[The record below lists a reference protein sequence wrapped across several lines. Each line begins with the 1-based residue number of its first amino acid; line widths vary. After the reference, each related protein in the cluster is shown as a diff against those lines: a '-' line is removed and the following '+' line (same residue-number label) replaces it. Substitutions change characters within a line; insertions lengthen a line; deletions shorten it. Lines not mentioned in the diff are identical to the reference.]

1 MNMNNMN
8 PNTNSISSPR
18 SERSPYDPVY
28 YAGAPSVW
36 EPPSRSSSLQ
46 TQPSA
51 VPALLS
57 SNPARASVDSSPRSS
72 TNSASTIGMTRT
84 KSTHSAASDSVSS
97 FTQVSPALLN
107 HQPFD
112 QQVWL
117 DYQQNSGRKISAN
130 HDKVRKF
137 DQDRERVLEARR
149 LYNQRLAEQAK
160 QEERMK
166 LELEKAKALEQAK
179 VQAAVKQKSEEERRI
194 QQQTAPES
202 PALLECTHTCPQASS
217 KRTANQLITQV
228 NTAPTC
234 RARRPR
240 RAPSLPQTTFRGR
253 ALSTLAPGTFRP
265 QTAGPSGPSRHLQ
278 RVPSSPQ
285 PRSFRDS
292 DTVHGSF
299 IADSPAPSATSSF
312 YSDYAEK
319 TPDTIDQE
327 YIQTAIGNQ
336 STTRYKSLARERV
349 VAVHEHERERL
360 VEARR
365 LYNIQ
370 VAELQQRREASLSCD
385 DGGVV
390 RASVDVYV
398 GPGRRA
404 GVEVHGAKQHLS
416 TTSAPGV
423 TRLQNKLRGL
433 FGFLGRERAT
443 GNTKK
448 HHMQLPSLK
457 SLLRSKTSAS
467 SLKSASSGSKSSGF
481 KSSSANGR
489 FSAGD
494 SEQLVDIA
502 NSQYPPSQARSSTAN
517 DDHGMR
523 YRTSSSSSS
532 YSLDL
537 TRRIDST
544 GSLAST
550 AFDSAPIIGTAVIEP
565 STLNELLNSVAC
577 ISGYIDKLNLSP
589 DHTTAQWK
597 PRFFVFGRD
606 GNLYMF
612 RSDRHSTALPVT
624 FLPVSACVEFADSQ
638 DNRPILRLE
647 GSGIGIDGQLVR
659 RTWTLKFAKDGFDLW
674 FSAIAQYLEAAQRSL
689 GEINRFEFSGNHP
702 GPRPQQADGVVPRQ
716 QKYQSMHLP
725 QQSVAEH
732 EYGGRKSTSSNGRG

>member
-1 MNMNNMN
+1 M
-8 PNTNSISSPR
+8 PREASAPSPVPATDYFPR
-18 SERSPYDPVY
+18 SRSIDF
-28 YAGAPSVW
+28 G
-36 EPPSRSSSLQ
+36 
-46 TQPSA
+46 
-51 VPALLS
+51 
-57 SNPARASVDSSPRSS
+57 
-72 TNSASTIGMTRT
+72 
-84 KSTHSAASDSVSS
+84 
-97 FTQVSPALLN
+97 
-107 HQPFD
+107 
-112 QQVWL
+112 
-117 DYQQNSGRKISAN
+117 
-130 HDKVRKF
+130 
-137 DQDRERVLEARR
+137 
-149 LYNQRLAEQAK
+149 
-160 QEERMK
+160 
-166 LELEKAKALEQAK
+166 
-179 VQAAVKQKSEEERRI
+179 
-194 QQQTAPES
+194 
-202 PALLECTHTCPQASS
+202 
-217 KRTANQLITQV
+217 
-228 NTAPTC
+228 
-234 RARRPR
+234 
-240 RAPSLPQTTFRGR
+240 
-253 ALSTLAPGTFRP
+253 
-265 QTAGPSGPSRHLQ
+265 SRHLSAANGRPQRSFPTRTSSVSRHNSSSSSSNSNSNSNQQFQ

-327 YIQTAIGNQ
+327 YIQTAISNQ

-433 FGFLGRERAT
+433 FGFLD
-443 GNTKK
+443 TKK